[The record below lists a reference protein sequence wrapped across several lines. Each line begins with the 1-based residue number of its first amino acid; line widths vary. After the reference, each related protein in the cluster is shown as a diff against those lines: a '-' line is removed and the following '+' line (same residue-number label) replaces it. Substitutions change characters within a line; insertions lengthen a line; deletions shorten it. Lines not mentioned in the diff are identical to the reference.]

1 MALQLNVP
9 IRDRQA
15 QATQVRAELETR
27 QARVRLQQLE
37 NQIAIQVR
45 NAQFA
50 LQQNRARVSA
60 AGESERYAR
69 ELLEAEQKRLSL
81 GASTSYLVLQKQI
94 QLANAEEDVLAAKIA
109 YVKSRVN
116 LDYAVSRML
125 ERNGIRIAD
134 AESGR
139 VTQPPLTPEATPT
152 SKPFTPVSP
161 EVPEMP

>member
-1 MALQLNVP
+1 
-9 IRDRQA
+9 
-15 QATQVRAELETR
+15 
-27 QARVRLQQLE
+27 LQQLE

-60 AGESERYAR
+60 AGESERYAS
-69 ELLEAEQKRLSL
+69 ELLAAEQQRLSL

-94 QLANAEEDVLAAKIA
+94 QLANAEEDVLSAKIA

-116 LDYAVSRML
+116 LDYAISRTL
-125 ERNGIRIAD
+125 ERNGIRVAD
-134 AESGR
+134 AESGK
-139 VTQPPLTPEATPT
+139 VTQRPLTPEATPT
-152 SKPFTPVSP
+152 TKPFAPVSP